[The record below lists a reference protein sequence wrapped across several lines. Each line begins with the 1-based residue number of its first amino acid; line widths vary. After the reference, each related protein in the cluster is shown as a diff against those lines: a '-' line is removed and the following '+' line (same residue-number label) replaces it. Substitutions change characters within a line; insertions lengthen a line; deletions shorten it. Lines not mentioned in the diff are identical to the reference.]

1 MTSYTGVSI
10 FPAARNHIPKSTLIA
25 AGVLAV
31 GLVCVMTLADL
42 LPASPQTATALLPPQ
57 SAGLLRDDPSV
68 PSAAKVFDGRIIG
81 LEDSAPTI

>member
-1 MTSYTGVSI
+1 MTSYTGVSVS
-10 FPAARNHIPKSTLIA
+10 PAARSHLPTSTYIA
-25 AGVLAV
+25 TGVLAV
-31 GLVCVMTLADL
+31 GVVCVMTFADL